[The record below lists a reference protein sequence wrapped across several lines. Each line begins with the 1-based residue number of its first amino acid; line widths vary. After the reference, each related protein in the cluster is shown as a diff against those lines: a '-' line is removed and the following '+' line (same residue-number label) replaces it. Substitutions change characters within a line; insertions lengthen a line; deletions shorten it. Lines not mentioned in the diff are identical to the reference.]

1 MVAKRLKELRL
12 ASSASQAD
20 IARILNISRVAYSF
34 YENGKR
40 QPNLE
45 SLSIL
50 ADYYE
55 VSVDYLMGRT
65 LISRPAE
72 ELTAQ
77 EISLLSYFRSCDTRG
92 KEAIL
97 TLSNYES
104 KISTLLKHKNSK
116 KLSPPASLH

>member
-20 IARILNISRVAYSF
+20 IAHILNISRVAYSF

-55 VSVDYLMGRT
+55 VSVDYLIGRT
-65 LISRPAE
+65 LISLSCGRINRSGN
-72 ELTAQ
+72 Q
-77 EISLLSYFRSCDTRG
+77 SSLLFP
-92 KEAIL
+92 
-97 TLSNYES
+97 
-104 KISTLLKHKNSK
+104 LL
-116 KLSPPASLH
+116 